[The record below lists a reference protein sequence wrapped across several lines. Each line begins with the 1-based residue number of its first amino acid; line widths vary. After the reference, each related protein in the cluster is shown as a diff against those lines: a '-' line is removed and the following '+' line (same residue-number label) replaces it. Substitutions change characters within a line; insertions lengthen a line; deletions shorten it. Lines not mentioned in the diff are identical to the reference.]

1 MSQKVSS
8 SNGAAPASA
17 TPPASVTELR
27 EDIAQHRQ
35 ELAQTVDALA
45 AKLDVKSRAKARLVE
60 LQPVLVPALAGLSGL
75 TLLVVVVRKWRS

>member
-1 MSQKVSS
+1 MSQQPIPSVPQTRPDDVPD
-8 SNGAAPASA
+8 N
-17 TPPASVTELR
+17 VTELR

-45 AKLDVKSRAKARLVE
+45 AKLDVKSRAQARLVE
-60 LQPVLVPALAGLSGL
+60 LKPVLVPALAGLGGL